1 MKHFLLTLLII
12 AGSAP
17 AVFAKDGYTIKLKF
31 TDLKD
36 QKVFLAH
43 YYGKPLPTIYKVD
56 SATIDSKGTSTL
68 QTSQKIIGGLYLL
81 ILQDN
86 KSYFEFLLDNGQA
99 IDITATAAKLPMEVS
114 FKNSPDNERFQQY
127 VAFLDKVGKQHRD
140 LTADLAQARSKRD
153 SAAIQ
158 DKFRALSVDVTRFR
172 EDYTRQHPKTLLA
185 NIFRALETPQVPD
198 MKKEDGTE
206 DTDAKYNWYKDHYW
220 DNVAFDDER
229 LVYTPLLGNK
239 LEEYFTRLVPA
250 IPDTFNMEADNL
262 VKKARASKEVFKYVV
277 HWITTYAQESN
288 IMGMDAVFVH
298 MVENYYMKGE
308 AFWLNQG
315 TLEKYLERARS
326 IAPNVIGNVAPELKL
341 QQMDGKVVSLHA
353 VDAKYTLLIFWS
365 PDCGHCEEEI
375 PRIDSAIRASGM
387 DKKGMKVVAVNIDRE
402 TEKWQRI
409 IKNKKLDGW
418 IHVYDPERKSDF
430 RAKYD
435 VYGTPSVYLLDD
447 KKIIRGKKL
456 DHENMLTVVEILEG
470 DLSSKK

>member
-1 MKHFLLTLLII
+1 
-12 AGSAP
+12 
-17 AVFAKDGYTIKLKF
+17 
-31 TDLKD
+31 
-36 QKVFLAH
+36 
-43 YYGKPLPTIYKVD
+43 
-56 SATIDSKGTSTL
+56 
-68 QTSQKIIGGLYLL
+68 
-81 ILQDN
+81 
-86 KSYFEFLLDNGQA
+86 
-99 IDITATAAKLPMEVS
+99 ATAAKLPMEVS

-140 LTADLAQARSKRD
+140 LTADLAQARSKKD

-206 DTDAKYNWYKDHYW
+206 DADAKYRWYKDDYW
-220 DNVAFDDER
+220 DNVAVEDER

-341 QQMDGKVVSLHA
+341 QQMDGKEVSLHA
-353 VDAKYTLLIFWS
+353 
-365 PDCGHCEEEI
+365 
-375 PRIDSAIRASGM
+375 
-387 DKKGMKVVAVNIDRE
+387 
-402 TEKWQRI
+402 
-409 IKNKKLDGW
+409 
-418 IHVYDPERKSDF
+418 
-430 RAKYD
+430 
-435 VYGTPSVYLLDD
+435 
-447 KKIIRGKKL
+447 
-456 DHENMLTVVEILEG
+456 
-470 DLSSKK
+470 